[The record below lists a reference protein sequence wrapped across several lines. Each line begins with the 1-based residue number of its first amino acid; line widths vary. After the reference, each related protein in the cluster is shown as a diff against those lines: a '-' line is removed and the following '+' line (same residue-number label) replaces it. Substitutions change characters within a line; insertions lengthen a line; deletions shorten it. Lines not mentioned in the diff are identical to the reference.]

1 MLSSASTVERPVFE
15 FSLSPQSPRIATT
28 VSMRLKLAGT
38 AHAAQANHRTNNKV
52 LIWHWHPCPKTS
64 LLPHY

>member
-1 MLSSASTVERPVFE
+1 MLSCASTVERPVFE

-28 VSMRLKLAGT
+28 VSMRLKLAD
-38 AHAAQANHRTNNKV
+38 AAQAAHRTNNNKV
-52 LIWHWHPCPKTS
+52 DMALAPMS

>member
-1 MLSSASTVERPVFE
+1 MLSCASTVERPVFE

-28 VSMRLKLAGT
+28 VSMRLKLADA
-38 AHAAQANHRTNNKV
+38 AHAAHRTNNNKV
-52 LIWHWHPCPKTS
+52 DMALAPMS